1 MRGQNLNFIFRC
13 RDKLKRACYKNV
25 FTRFANR
32 SMTEGREGGRKRGM
46 EGGSLK
52 GSSIFPLCR
61 YNELTQVDPSEALR
75 YLKTKLAECVNHN
88 NPEHSQ
94 EVAMI
99 AMHRAHTHTQLH
111 VQGIRKHIQ
120 CTLIFLFC
128 SFVH

>member
-1 MRGQNLNFIFRC
+1 
-13 RDKLKRACYKNV
+13 
-25 FTRFANR
+25 
-32 SMTEGREGGRKRGM
+32 MTEGRERGREEEREGRR

-52 GSSIFPLCR
+52 RSSIFLLCR

-99 AMHRAHTHTQLH
+99 AMYRTHTHTAA
-111 VQGIRKHIQ
+111 
-120 CTLIFLFC
+120 CTRNKKAYLVYINFPFFVV
-128 SFVH
+128 SFIDESTF

>member
-1 MRGQNLNFIFRC
+1 MRGQNLNFTFRC

-25 FTRFANR
+25 FTRFANK
-32 SMTEGREGGRKRGM
+32 SMTEGREGGR

-52 GSSIFPLCR
+52 GSSIFLLCR

-99 AMHRAHTHTQLH
+99 AMYRTHTHTQLH
-111 VQGIRKHIQ
+111 VQGIGKHIW
-120 CTLIFLFC
+120 CTLIFLFL
-128 SFVH
+128 

>member
-1 MRGQNLNFIFRC
+1 MRGQKINFIFRC

-25 FTRFANR
+25 FTQFANR
-32 SMTEGREGGRKRGM
+32 SMTEGREGGR

-52 GSSIFPLCR
+52 GSSIFLLCR
-61 YNELTQVDPSEALR
+61 YNELTQVDPSEALC

-99 AMHRAHTHTQLH
+99 AMYRTHTHIHTQSC
-111 VQGIRKHIQ
+111 ICKE
-120 CTLIFLFC
+120 
-128 SFVH
+128 